1 MALSTGTNNTQPVG
15 TTLPSSREL
24 EGELTRTRRLSAYVR
39 VVRNTIFTLVTVA
52 AVAVLVAT
60 LLMPVLQIYGTSMSP
75 TLEDSDIV
83 VSLKEHHFQRGDI
96 IAFYHNNKILVKR
109 LIANP
114 GEWVNIDEQGNVY
127 VNGELLD
134 EPYISEKS
142 LGECDLQMP
151 YQVPESRLF
160 VMGDHRSVSVD
171 SRSSTVGCVSEEEIV
186 GKLVFCV
193 WPLERFGAVN

>member
-1 MALSTGTNNTQPVG
+1 MALSTGTNNTQPAG
-15 TTLPSSREL
+15 STLPSSREL

-83 VSLKEHHFQRGDI
+83 VSLKEHHFQRGDT

-134 EPYISEKS
+134 EPYVSEKS

-151 YQVPESRLF
+151 YQVPESRVF